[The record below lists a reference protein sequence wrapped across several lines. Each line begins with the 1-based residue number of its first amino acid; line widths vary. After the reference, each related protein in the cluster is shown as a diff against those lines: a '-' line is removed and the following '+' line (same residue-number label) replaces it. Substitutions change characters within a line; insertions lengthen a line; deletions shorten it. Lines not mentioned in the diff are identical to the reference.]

1 MKTRDKAIIA
11 DLERFRC
18 LSRDDIAEIHFSN
31 AKQPT
36 REANTV
42 LLRLRRIGEISV
54 SKERRQFVYFPAK
67 SIKKD
72 STKIP
77 HFLRIAEFYR
87 ETNRHG
93 AHRIFEVEP
102 KLGGNRGVP
111 EPDVFMIWKGI
122 PWFVEIQRSIY
133 TEKQW
138 QEKMNRYE
146 AYYLSGEWQQA
157 EWQPEKKRFPYVWI
171 IGKGR
176 AGLQQSF
183 KVVQGSVEEM
193 ITRISK

>member
-1 MKTRDKAIIA
+1 MKTRDKAIID
-11 DLERFRC
+11 DLLRFRC
-18 LSRDDIAEIHFSN
+18 LSRDDIAELHFPGVR
-31 AKQPT
+31 QPI

-42 LLRLRRIGEISV
+42 LLRLRRTGEISV
-54 SKERRQFVYFPAK
+54 SKERRQYVYFPQQ

-77 HFLRIAEFYR
+77 HFLSIAEFYR
-87 ETNRHG
+87 ETKRHG
-93 AHRIFEVEP
+93 DHRVFEVEP
-102 KLGGNRGVP
+102 KLGGKGLP
-111 EPDVFMIWKGI
+111 EPDVFMIWKGM
-122 PWFVEIQRSIY
+122 PWFVEVQRSVY
-133 TEKQW
+133 NEKQW

-146 AYYLSGEWQQA
+146 AYYLGGDWKEA

-183 KVVQGSVEEM
+183 KVVHGSVEEM
-193 ITRISK
+193 VSRISK